1 MRITSEVL
9 DELDLH
15 EGQRAHGP
23 VSQTGVLRLVLDL
36 KDARAELKQARDD
49 QDQLLSAMEFIRKSG
64 HAGSA
69 CMHPATI
76 LDWAREIG
84 WKP

>member
-1 MRITSEVL
+1 MRITTEKL
-9 DELDLH
+9 NELIRH
-15 EGQRAHGP
+15 SGETMGGP
-23 VSQTGVLRLVLDL
+23 INEMGVLRIALDL
-36 KDARAELKQARDD
+36 KDARAELKQARAD
-49 QDQLLSAMEFIRKSG
+49 QDHLFSAMEFIRASG

-69 CMHPATI
+69 IIHPAKI